1 MTRRT
6 LIPTVLVVVTLT
18 ACADPVDPGPGDGGA
33 GGTGTI
39 GHGTQPS
46 DLVLQVGYEGGFTPV
61 EYQLTNFPFFSLYGD
76 GTIVTPGPQIE
87 IYPGPALASIQEQTV
102 NEDGVQAILQ
112 AALDAGL
119 GDAGDMTDMGSVMIA
134 DAPDTVFT
142 IRTDETERTIR
153 VYALSE
159 MGPDRPQG
167 MSQDEFD
174 ARQRLARLVRDL
186 GDLQSWLPATALQGD
201 QTTYE
206 APGARIYASTD
217 RADGDRAQPPTQW
230 PLDPPL
236 GSLPATD
243 ETYGYGC
250 EMVTGSA
257 WTEQLLPVA
266 EQANQS
272 TPWRSGGQRF
282 TVLFRQL
289 LPDEVGTQ
297 GC

>member
-6 LIPTVLVVVTLT
+6 LIPTMLVIVTLA
-18 ACADPVDPGPGDGGA
+18 ACAEPADPGPGDGGT
-33 GGTGTI
+33 GGTGAI
-39 GHGTQPS
+39 AHGTQPS

-76 GTIVTPGPQIE
+76 GTILTPGPQID
-87 IYPGPALASIQEQTV
+87 IYPGPALASIQEQAV

-142 IRTDETERTIR
+142 IRTDDTDRTIR

-167 MSQDEFD
+167 MNQEEFD

-186 GDLQSWLPATALQGD
+186 GDLPSWLPSAALQGD

-206 APGARIYASTD
+206 APGARVYASAYRD
-217 RADGDRAQPPTQW
+217 DGDLTQPVSRW
-230 PLDPPL
+230 PLDRPL
-236 GSLPATD
+236 RSLPATD

-250 EMVTGSA
+250 EVVDGPD
-257 WTEQLLPVA
+257 WTEQVLPLA
-266 EQANQS
+266 EQANQL
-272 TPWRSGGQRF
+272 TPWRSQDRRF

-289 LPDEVGTQ
+289 LPDEVGAQ
-297 GC
+297 DC